1 MYESEVNSRVELAEQ
16 IPAEVARAF
25 AASKESVKMRT
36 VLPWGEHCTECVW
49 PTCYTTCDLFEPRPD
64 GNCRRFVNGMVRVDL
79 SDSLSGYLLKISFK
93 QWGKLWTFGNI
104 RLHDTAA
111 ASNLEKR
118 DQAIGRAIQTLI
130 VPTSARNFVTKKR
143 YSLKKRLAQAAKP
156 SDSEPTSFLL
166 ECFNPND
173 RAISLSLTIRSSEVA
188 HKIPF
193 QALLDA
199 KPGFNRIRIPY
210 QQISAMVPLGRL
222 FHIEVLPN
230 DVPDGTT
237 LYFGLME
244 FVSETLPEPAKSAK
258 SPKVKCV
265 VWDLDNTLWDGIL
278 VEDGPSKLLL
288 KPGIREI
295 LVELDRRGIL
305 LSVASKNNEAET
317 MSFLKSLGLDE
328 YFLCPQISWRPKS
341 ESIAAIAK
349 QLNIGVDTLLFIDD
363 SPFELEQVRSMRP
376 EVKLLD
382 AREYQSLLTRPE
394 LNVPVTEESSSRR
407 KMYQMENQRQ
417 VIAEGFGD
425 DYKAFLQH
433 CDIQVTLR
441 PMTLENLE
449 RVHELTQ
456 RTNQMNFSGNRYDR
470 PELHKVLN
478 SPNLDTY
485 VIKCEDKF
493 GTYGVVGFAIVDSRQ
508 PRLTD
513 LMFSCRIQAKRVEHA
528 VLSHLVAK
536 YTNDANPEFYANY
549 RKTSRNEPSGG
560 VFEDMGFRETG
571 NIDGVSQLVVTNS
584 TVAPDDEVIRIIEA
598 SDSVPA

>member
-1 MYESEVNSRVELAEQ
+1 
-16 IPAEVARAF
+16 
-25 AASKESVKMRT
+25 
-36 VLPWGEHCTECVW
+36 
-49 PTCYTTCDLFEPRPD
+49 
-64 GNCRRFVNGMVRVDL
+64 
-79 SDSLSGYLLKISFK
+79 
-93 QWGKLWTFGNI
+93 
-104 RLHDTAA
+104 
-111 ASNLEKR
+111 
-118 DQAIGRAIQTLI
+118 
-130 VPTSARNFVTKKR
+130 
-143 YSLKKRLAQAAKP
+143 
-156 SDSEPTSFLL
+156 
-166 ECFNPND
+166 
-173 RAISLSLTIRSSEVA
+173 
-188 HKIPF
+188 
-193 QALLDA
+193 
-199 KPGFNRIRIPY
+199 
-210 QQISAMVPLGRL
+210 
-222 FHIEVLPN
+222 
-230 DVPDGTT
+230 
-237 LYFGLME
+237 
-244 FVSETLPEPAKSAK
+244 
-258 SPKVKCV
+258 
-265 VWDLDNTLWDGIL
+265 
-278 VEDGPSKLLL
+278 
-288 KPGIREI
+288 
-295 LVELDRRGIL
+295 
-305 LSVASKNNEAET
+305 
-317 MSFLKSLGLDE
+317 
-328 YFLCPQISWRPKS
+328 
-341 ESIAAIAK
+341 
-349 QLNIGVDTLLFIDD
+349 VDTLLFIDD

-433 CDIQVTLR
+433 CDIRVTLR